1 MTMFCESFPMH
12 LRTQFNKLHYIRF
25 FNFHTGQESWGDYV
39 IGGLRAPSG
48 HAWLDRKVPTVRLS
62 GAKSRNDSQTITS
75 IHMYST
81 LSLYLCLRSVF
92 AVHHIMYQYA

>member
-62 GAKSRNDSQTITS
+62 GAKSRNEGREWSGVRTAKCDRGLMFRWVRGSPLAT
-75 IHMYST
+75 T
-81 LSLYLCLRSVF
+81 LCY
-92 AVHHIMYQYA
+92 